1 MITEPN
7 HRERDVRRSR
17 HVSLG
22 RRLEV
27 LQLIRAGR
35 ISPEAAAILMDV
47 SIREV
52 RRWQT
57 MHSTDQVVS
66 LARQDG
72 PEATHEELNLL
83 MRRRH
88 LVRLLRTIDLNL
100 RALHARLVERSRGTR
115 GIAREP
121 C

>member
-1 MITEPN
+1 MTE
-7 HRERDVRRSR
+7 RRRTR

-27 LQLIRAGR
+27 LQLIRSGG
-35 ISPEAAAILMDV
+35 ISQEAAAILMDV
-47 SIREV
+47 PIQEV

-57 MHSTDQVVS
+57 THSTDHIVS
-66 LARQDG
+66 LGRQDG
-72 PEATHEELNLL
+72 PGATHEELHLL

-88 LVRLLRTIDLNL
+88 LVRLLRTIDVNL
-100 RALHARLVERSRGTR
+100 RALHTRLVERSRATR
-115 GIAREP
+115 SVAREP

>member
-7 HRERDVRRSR
+7 PRPRDRRRTR

-27 LQLIRAGR
+27 LQLIRSGR
-35 ISPEAAAILMDV
+35 ISQEAAATLMDV

-57 MHSTDQVVS
+57 MHSTDHIVA
-66 LARQDG
+66 LGRHNAPG
-72 PEATHEELNLL
+72 ATHEEMHLL
-83 MRRRH
+83 VRRRH
-88 LVRLLRTIDLNL
+88 LVRLLRTTDVNL
-100 RALHARLVERSRGTR
+100 RALHARLVASSRATR
-115 GIAREP
+115 DRAA
-121 C
+121 